1 MCKRLFLLVSLIL
14 LLAGTSFAA
23 PVGVFDNAKD
33 IGFPEPS
40 SGGGNTIYDPA
51 TSTYYVTG
59 GGGDI
64 WDNWDQ
70 FQYAYKMVTGSV
82 RISATPQY
90 VGNVPDFWAKMG
102 VMIRA
107 SDGQDSV
114 QYSSVVPR
122 GNAPTGSIDRPRV
135 QFCFREGTNW
145 GSGDWTTWGVGEPAQ
160 SVAVQRV
167 DLGYG
172 YSWVQAFADFGSG
185 WQSLGS
191 KAPLTNLPGTVM
203 VGLALTSH
211 AQWRWQPA
219 TAKFTNV
226 QIGDPI
232 VPTIPKD
239 AAVIECPGQ
248 IPGFNIRAIQV
259 DMADPPGW
267 GYAGMNQ
274 LLGPTGAFPTG
285 LPGINEESRI
295 DRFVNLYDTGGHGEF
310 SNDESTVPGIDAFLT
325 SPITDPAD
333 EDDDNWYAV
342 EVLACIHLTP
352 GYHII
357 GANSDDGTIIT
368 IGGVEIGRADEW
380 KGAGNSDF
388 LFMVTEEGNYPLVAR
403 MLEGGGG
410 SELELHEVL
419 MTENGP
425 KRILLGDTAN
435 GGSPVYAIPEPATIA
450 LLGLGGLA
458 LLGRKK
464 S

>member
-1 MCKRLFLLVSLIL
+1 
-14 LLAGTSFAA
+14 
-23 PVGVFDNAKD
+23 
-33 IGFPEPS
+33 
-40 SGGGNTIYDPA
+40 
-51 TSTYYVTG
+51 
-59 GGGDI
+59 
-64 WDNWDQ
+64 
-70 FQYAYKMVTGSV
+70 
-82 RISATPQY
+82 
-90 VGNVPDFWAKMG
+90 
-102 VMIRA
+102 
-107 SDGQDSV
+107 
-114 QYSSVVPR
+114 
-122 GNAPTGSIDRPRV
+122 
-135 QFCFREGTNW
+135 
-145 GSGDWTTWGVGEPAQ
+145 VGEPAQ

-172 YSWVQAFADFGSG
+172 YSWVESFADFGSG
-185 WQSLGS
+185 WQSLGQ
-191 KAPLTNLPGTVM
+191 KPLLTNLPGTVM

-232 VPTIPKD
+232 VTTIPKD
-239 AAVIECPGQ
+239 AAVIECPTQ

-259 DMADPPGW
+259 DMSDPPGW
-267 GYAGMNQ
+267 GGYAGMNQ
-274 LLGPTGAFPTG
+274 LLGPIGGPGGEFPTG
-285 LPGINEESRI
+285 LPGINEDSRI

-352 GYHII
+352 GLHII

-368 IGGVEIGRADEW
+368 IGGVEIGRTAEG
-380 KGAGNSDF
+380 KGASNVDF
-388 LFMVTEEGNYPLVAR
+388 LFSVAEEGNYSLVAR

-410 SELELHEVL
+410 SELELHEVFI
-419 MTENGP
+419 TENGI